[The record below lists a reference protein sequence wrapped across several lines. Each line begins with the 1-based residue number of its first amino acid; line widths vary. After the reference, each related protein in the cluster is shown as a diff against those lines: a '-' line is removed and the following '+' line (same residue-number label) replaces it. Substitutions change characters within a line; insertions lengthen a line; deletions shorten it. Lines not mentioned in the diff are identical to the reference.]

1 MKNGY
6 FRVICGGNGVSVRIV
21 LPKDGGEFV
30 SVKELM
36 DYLDSRNIPFE
47 LSALNKGIQDAVASK
62 QAEYGFMIS
71 NVPAQ
76 EVREGY
82 VLLVS
87 QDKMTATARFYPP
100 SLHGERM
107 CVEEFLNDLAVKKII
122 FGIKTKE
129 IEQFFAA
136 PEYCTDFVVA
146 SGVQPRQG
154 SDARIEYYFNTD
166 LDARPTL
173 LADGSVDFFHL
184 NTICCCQKGQVLAR
198 LFPEDPGEY
207 GSTIYGERIKPR
219 TVKKETLR
227 FSNNI
232 SLSEDRQTIT
242 SEVNGHVTLVDG
254 KVFVSNILE
263 VKDVDSSTG
272 DIDYEGSVK
281 INGNVCANFS
291 VRAKGDI
298 EVSGVVEGA
307 YLEAG
312 GDIIITRG
320 MNGMIKG
327 TLKAGGNIV
336 AKFIENAKVHADG
349 YVSTESILHSDVYAA
364 TEILV
369 SGRRGFITGGKVSAM
384 NLVRV
389 KTLGS
394 SMGADTIVEVG
405 VDPSIKQELTAL
417 QKQVAENKKTL
428 DALYPVLSSMAQK
441 LSQGVKLKPEQLKYL
456 QDLIATEKLKKQE
469 QESSIMRMKQL
480 RVILDESANARV
492 EVIGE
497 VFGGTKICIADA
509 SMVVKNSMSY
519 CKFVKQQGEVKMTAL

>member
-71 NVPAQ
+71 HVPAQ

-173 LADGSVDFFHL
+173 LADGSVDFF
-184 NTICCCQKGQVLAR
+184 I
-198 LFPEDPGEY
+198 
-207 GSTIYGERIKPR
+207 
-219 TVKKETLR
+219 
-227 FSNNI
+227 
-232 SLSEDRQTIT
+232 
-242 SEVNGHVTLVDG
+242 
-254 KVFVSNILE
+254 
-263 VKDVDSSTG
+263 
-272 DIDYEGSVK
+272 
-281 INGNVCANFS
+281 
-291 VRAKGDI
+291 
-298 EVSGVVEGA
+298 
-307 YLEAG
+307 
-312 GDIIITRG
+312 
-320 MNGMIKG
+320 
-327 TLKAGGNIV
+327 
-336 AKFIENAKVHADG
+336 
-349 YVSTESILHSDVYAA
+349 
-364 TEILV
+364 
-369 SGRRGFITGGKVSAM
+369 
-384 NLVRV
+384 
-389 KTLGS
+389 
-394 SMGADTIVEVG
+394 
-405 VDPSIKQELTAL
+405 
-417 QKQVAENKKTL
+417 
-428 DALYPVLSSMAQK
+428 
-441 LSQGVKLKPEQLKYL
+441 
-456 QDLIATEKLKKQE
+456 
-469 QESSIMRMKQL
+469 
-480 RVILDESANARV
+480 
-492 EVIGE
+492 
-497 VFGGTKICIADA
+497 
-509 SMVVKNSMSY
+509 
-519 CKFVKQQGEVKMTAL
+519 